1 MVMIAVLVE
10 KLLNKATSAINAPG
24 DKCSYQD
31 LSISQKT
38 VICLQG
44 RKSHDILYVEI
55 DYFINRL
62 IEIQAVS
69 SLPGYTSH
77 L

>member
-1 MVMIAVLVE
+1 MLISGPWYQPE
-10 KLLNKATSAINAPG
+10 H
-24 DKCSYQD
+24 SYF
-31 LSISQKT
+31 
-38 VICLQG
+38 LQG

-69 SLPGYTSH
+69 SLPGYTSQP
-77 L
+77 